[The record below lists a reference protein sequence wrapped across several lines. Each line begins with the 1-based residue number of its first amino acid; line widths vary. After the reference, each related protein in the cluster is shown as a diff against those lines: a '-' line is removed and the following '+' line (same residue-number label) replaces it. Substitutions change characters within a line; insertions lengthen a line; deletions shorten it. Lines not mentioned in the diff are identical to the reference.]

1 MALTVTNCKN
11 GLTLAGGSV
20 NTWEI
25 FDGTGY
31 TYTFAKT
38 VSNGDFRMFIRARN
52 YSSANDTIEFRCY
65 LFGRKNNTT
74 TTSYNN
80 KADSKVKFTVGDGE
94 VTIKT
99 AKARMPGSGS
109 SVRCLGYGDV
119 TVNIKTSSVG
129 ARPMQAIFYGVS
141 GSSDADKT
149 YTVTGPDMNWNKGS
163 VSLASSSV
171 TSSSFTV
178 TASNIVTKRMFL
190 SQWDWAI
197 ANSTI
202 SGSYGDVKGVT
213 NVGADSTTTSNSES
227 FSSLKA
233 GNKYTVR
240 FRSRFRNY
248 NAFTEVSTGV
258 GVHYSI
264 TGSVTTNRLAGTL
277 TMNTDTLSVQYGSTV
292 SKSYSGASGTVSAA
306 VTAGSTYASI
316 TSYASNKVTV
326 KGIQAGGTATITVTS
341 AASTLNTSTAT
352 NAYAATSKSFKVTVT
367 QAPGSLTVGSS
378 SVELVYGGGAKTVS
392 VGGTGGTVSITNGT
406 PATCTATLSNG
417 VITITPKAV
426 GTSIIT
432 VKRAAS
438 TNYSAPANQFITVTV
453 SANSG
458 AIKPTVV
465 PNLVYN
471 GKLQKGISGGTNM
484 VVEGTSEAT
493 NAGSY
498 TWTATPISGYAWSDD
513 NTTSTITG
521 SWSIAKANDDW
532 TIPSSAT
539 VQVGQSTTISVSNKT
554 TTSNNT
560 TSPTDGAYFKS
571 SYSGTTIT
579 ITGKAEG
586 TANLT
591 VSTAADTNFN
601 ARSQTCSVTV
611 SGKPSGYATWSETAS
626 TKSLKE
632 TQTFAQTVSST
643 HGGAY
648 SATSSNNDVATVT
661 VSGSTATVTAV
672 GLGTAKITFTVGA
685 TTTNT
690 AVTKEIIV
698 TVRPAE
704 VKVGSKTVPV
714 YVGTKPVKRIYKGST
729 LIL

>member
-1 MALTVTNCKN
+1 MAITVTNCRD
-11 GLTLAGGSV
+11 GLTLAGGDV
-20 NTWEI
+20 NTWAV

-38 VSNGDFRMFIRARN
+38 SSNGDFRMFIRAQN

-74 TTSYNN
+74 SPSYSND
-80 KADSKVKFTVGDGE
+80 KKSKVKFEVGDGE
-94 VTIKT
+94 VTIET
-99 AKARMPGSGS
+99 SKARLPGSDQK
-109 SVRCLGYGDV
+109 VRCLGYGDV
-119 TVNIKTSSVG
+119 TVNIKTSSAS
-129 ARPMQAIFYGVS
+129 ARPMKATFYGVD
-141 GSSDADKT
+141 GTADADKT
-149 YTVTGPDMNWNKGS
+149 YTITGPDMNWNKGS
-163 VSLASSSV
+163 VALSSSSV
-171 TSSSFTV
+171 TTSSFTV
-178 TASNIVTKRMFL
+178 TANDIVTNRMFL

-202 SGSYGDVKGVT
+202 GGSYGDVQGVT
-213 NVGADSTTTSNSES
+213 NVVSESTTTSNAES

-248 NAFTEVSTGV
+248 NAFTEASTGV
-258 GVHYSI
+258 GVHYYI

-277 TMNTDTLSVQYGSTV
+277 TMNTDALSVQYGSTV
-292 SKSYSGASGTVSAA
+292 SKSYSGASGTVSAS
-306 VTAGSTYASI
+306 VTAGDSYASI
-316 TSYASNKVTV
+316 TSNASGKVTV
-326 KGIQAGGTATITVTS
+326 KGIKAGGTATITVTS
-341 AASTLNTSTAT
+341 AASALNTSTAT
-352 NAYAATSKSFKVTVT
+352 NAYAATSKSFNVTVT

-378 SVELVYGGGAKTVS
+378 SVSFVYGGSAKTVS
-392 VGGTGGTVSITNGT
+392 VGGTGGSVSITNGT
-406 PATCTATLSNG
+406 PATCTATYADG
-417 VITITPKAV
+417 IITITPKAV
-426 GTSIIT
+426 GTSTIT

-438 TNYSAPANQFITVTV
+438 TNYSAPANKTITVTV
-453 SANSG
+453 TTNKSS
-458 AIKPTVV
+458 IKPTVV
-465 PNLVYN
+465 NNLVYN
-471 GKLQKGISGGTNM
+471 GKLQRGIDGGHNM
-484 VVEGTSEAT
+484 VVEGTYEAT

-498 TWTATPISGYAWSDD
+498 QWTATPVSGYAWEDD
-513 NTTSTITG
+513 SGTNTITG

-539 VQVGQSTTISVSNKT
+539 VQVAQSTTISVSNKT
-554 TTSNNT
+554 TTSSNT
-560 TSPTDGAYFKS
+560 TSPTDGTYFKS

-586 TANLT
+586 TGTLT

-611 SGKPSGYATWSETAS
+611 SGKPAGYATWSETAS

-685 TTTNT
+685 TTTNN
-690 AVTKEIIV
+690 AITKEINV

-714 YVGTKPVKRIYKGST
+714 YVGTKPAKRIYKGST

>member
-20 NTWEI
+20 DTWAV

-38 VSNGDFRMFIRARN
+38 SSNGDFRMFIRAQN
-52 YSSANDTIEFRCY
+52 YNSTNNTIEFRCY

-74 TTSYNN
+74 TASYNN
-80 KADSKVKFTVGDGE
+80 DAKSKVKFEVGDGS
-94 VTIKT
+94 VTIET
-99 AKARMPGSGS
+99 AKARMPGSDS

-119 TVNIKTSSVG
+119 TVNIKTSSAS
-129 ARPMQAIFYGVS
+129 ARPMKATFYGVN
-141 GSSDADKT
+141 GTSDCDKT
-149 YTVTGPDMNWNKGS
+149 YTITGPDMNWNKGS
-163 VSLASSSV
+163 VALSSSSI

-178 TASNIVTKRMFL
+178 TASDIVTERMFF

-213 NVGADSTTTSNSES
+213 NVVSDSTTTSNSES

-248 NAFTEVSTGV
+248 NAFTEVSTGT

-264 TGSVTTNRLAGTL
+264 SGSVTTNRLTGTL
-277 TMNTDTLSVQYGSTV
+277 TMNTDTLTVQYGSTV
-292 SKSYSGASGTVSAA
+292 SKAYSGASGAVTAS
-306 VTAGSTYASI
+306 VTAGSDYASI
-316 TSYASNKVTV
+316 TSYSGGNVTV
-326 KGIQAGGTATITVTS
+326 KGVKAGGTATITVTS

-352 NAYAATSKSFKVTVT
+352 NAYAAISKTFQVKVT
-367 QAPGSLTVGSS
+367 QAPGTLTVGSTAVS
-378 SVELVYGGGAKTVS
+378 LTYGGNAKTVS

-406 PATCTATLSNG
+406 PATCDATISNG

-426 GTSIIT
+426 GTSTIT

-438 TNYSAPANQFITVTV
+438 TNYSAPANKTITVTV
-453 SANSG
+453 TANSG

-465 PNLVYN
+465 SNLVYN
-471 GKLQKGISGGTNM
+471 GKLQRGIDGGDNM
-484 VVEGTSEAT
+484 VVEGTYEAT

-498 TWTATPISGYAWSDD
+498 KWTATPVSGYAWSDD
-513 NTTSTITG
+513 NTTNTITG

-560 TSPTDGAYFKS
+560 TSPTDGTYFKS

-648 SATSSNNDVATVT
+648 SATSSNTDVATVT

-690 AVTKEIIV
+690 AVTKEITV

-714 YVGTKPVKRIYKGST
+714 YIGTKPVKRIYKGST

>member
-11 GLTLAGGSV
+11 GLTLAGESV
-20 NTWEI
+20 DTWEI

-52 YSSANDTIEFRCY
+52 YNSANDTIEFRCY

-80 KADSKVKFTVGDGE
+80 NANSKVKFTVGDGE

-248 NAFTEVSTGV
+248 NAFTKVSTGV

-264 TGSVTTNRLAGTL
+264 TGSVTTTRLAGTL
-277 TMNTDTLSVQYGSTV
+277 TMNTDPLTVQYGSSV

-316 TSYASNKVTV
+316 TSNVSNKVTV

-378 SVELVYGGGAKTVS
+378 SVELAYGGGAKTVS

-632 TQTFAQTVSST
+632 TQSFAQTVSST

-648 SATSSNNDVATVT
+648 SAVSSNTDVATVT